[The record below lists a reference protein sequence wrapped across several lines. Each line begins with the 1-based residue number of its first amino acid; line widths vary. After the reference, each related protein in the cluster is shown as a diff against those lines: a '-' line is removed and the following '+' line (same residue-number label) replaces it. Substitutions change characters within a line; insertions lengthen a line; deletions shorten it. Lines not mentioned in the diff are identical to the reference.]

1 MKSFLL
7 TPGPTPVPEKV
18 LLAIAQ
24 PIIHHRT
31 KEFGKLLEQVT
42 EQLKNVFQ
50 TKNDVLT
57 FTSSGTGS
65 MEACVVNTLSP
76 GDKAVVLDTGNF
88 GTRWTKLIKTYG
100 LEPVVVKYSWG
111 QAVRPEDLKRTLEA
125 ESATK
130 VVFCQL
136 TETSTGVVNDVRA
149 LAKIA
154 HEVNAILVV
163 DAISGLAGQRFY
175 QDEWDIDIVCAGSQK
190 GLMLPPGLA
199 FVSVNER
206 GWQCVNSSTLPKF
219 YWDFNTYRKSLREKK
234 QTPYTPAVTLLAGA
248 EVALNMLIAEG
259 MEHVFSRVELLAR
272 ATRAGIKAAG
282 LELFAE
288 RPCDVV
294 TAVRV
299 PSNLDGAD
307 LLKRMQDK
315 YGVMIAG
322 GQADYKGKIFRI
334 AHMGY
339 MDKFDVIVALAGLEI
354 VLSEMGYN
362 IKLGNSVAAAQEVFL
377 GKNTGV

>member
-42 EQLKNVFQ
+42 EQLKNIFQ
-50 TKNDVLT
+50 TKNDILT
-57 FTSSGTGS
+57 FTSSGTGL

-100 LEPVVVKYSWG
+100 LEPIVIKYSWG
-111 QAVRPEDLKRTLEA
+111 QVARPEDLKRTLET
-125 ESATK
+125 EPATK
-130 VVFCQL
+130 AVFCQL

-154 HEVNAILVV
+154 HEANAILVV

-206 GWQCVNSSTLPKF
+206 GWQCVDSSTLPKF
-219 YWDFNTYRKSLREKK
+219 YWDFKTYRKSLKERK
-234 QTPYTPAVTLLAGA
+234 QTPYTPAVTLLSGA
-248 EVALNMLIAEG
+248 EVAFNMLLTEG
-259 MEHVFSRVELLAR
+259 MEQVFSRVELLAR

-294 TAVRV
+294 TAVKI

-307 LLKRMQDK
+307 LLERMQDK
-315 YGVMIAG
+315 YGVTVAG
-322 GQADYKGKIFRI
+322 GQAEYKGKIFRI

-339 MDKFDVIVALAGLEI
+339 MDKFDVIVALSGLEM

-362 IKLGNSVAAAQEVFL
+362 IKLGSGVAAAQEVFL

>member
-18 LLAIAQ
+18 SLAIAQ

-50 TKNDVLT
+50 TKSDVLT

-125 ESATK
+125 EPATK
-130 VVFCQL
+130 AVFCQS

-154 HEVNAILVV
+154 HEANAILVV

-206 GWQCVNSSTLPKF
+206 GWQCVSSSTLPKF
-219 YWDFNTYRKSLREKK
+219 YWDFKTYRKSLSEKK
-234 QTPYTPAVTLLAGA
+234 QTPYTPAVTLLSGA
-248 EVALNMLIAEG
+248 EVALNMLLTEG
-259 MEHVFSRVELLAR
+259 MEQVFSRVELLAR

-282 LELFAE
+282 LELFAK

-294 TAVRV
+294 TAVKI
-299 PSNLDGAD
+299 PSDLDGAD

-315 YGVMIAG
+315 YGVKIAG

-339 MDKFDVIVALAGLEI
+339 MDKFDVIVALSGLEM

-362 IKLGNSVAAAQEVFL
+362 IRLGSSVARAQEVFL
-377 GKNTGV
+377 GKNTGM

>member
-7 TPGPTPVPEKV
+7 TPGPTPVPEEV
-18 LLAIAQ
+18 LLAIAK
-24 PIIHHRT
+24 PVIHHRT
-31 KEFGKLLEQVT
+31 KEFGQLLEHVT

-50 TKNDVLT
+50 TKNDILT

-100 LEPVVVKYSWG
+100 LEPVIVKYPWG
-111 QAVRPEDLKRTLEA
+111 QAARPEDLKRTLEA
-125 ESATK
+125 EPNTK
-130 VVFCQL
+130 AVFCQL

-154 HEVNAILVV
+154 HEANAILVV

-175 QDEWDIDIVCAGSQK
+175 QDEWDIDIVCASSQK

-206 GWQCVNSSTLPKF
+206 GWQCVEQSTLPKF
-219 YWDFNTYRKSLREKK
+219 YWDFKTYRKSLREKK
-234 QTPYTPAVTLLAGA
+234 ETPYTPAVTLLAGA
-248 EVALNMLIAEG
+248 QVALNMLITEG

-272 ATRAGIKAAG
+272 ATRAGIEAAG

-288 RPCDVV
+288 CPCDVV
-294 TAVRV
+294 TAVKV

-315 YGVMIAG
+315 YGVKIAG
-322 GQADYKGKIFRI
+322 GKAEYKGKIFRI

-339 MDKFDVIVALAGLEI
+339 IDRFDIIVALSGLEM
-354 VLSEMGYN
+354 VLFEMGYN
-362 IKLGNSVAAAQEVFL
+362 IKLGSGVAAAQEVFL